1 MKVIYKIF
9 YSIIVS
15 YFIFLTGCSD
25 SPKYKDEDVA
35 AIVKGE
41 EITIGELRFLY
52 PDEEIFNMLDG
63 TIKAKLVIVEAKK
76 MNIDV
81 SKEVNE
87 TIKALGGYPP
97 DDIDTEAANSI
108 RKFVEPQAEKLGM
121 APEAYY
127 KKYMEITTETVAYV
141 NSYIQKVLGE
151 PSDDFETYDEQANKH
166 LNELVEE
173 NKDEIRIL
181 ISN

>member
-1 MKVIYKIF
+1 MYKILC
-9 YSIIVS
+9 SII
-15 YFIFLTGCSD
+15 FIYLIFITGCSD
-25 SPKYKDEDVA
+25 SPKYNDEDVA

-52 PDEEIFNMLDG
+52 PDEEIFNMMDG
-63 TIKAKLVIVEAKK
+63 TIKAKLVIEEAKK

-87 TIKALGGYPP
+87 TIKALGDYPP
-97 DDIDTEAANSI
+97 DHIDTEAANSI
-108 RKFVEPQAEKLGM
+108 RKFVVPQAEKLGL

-127 KKYMEITTETVAYV
+127 KKYIEITTETGAYV
-141 NSYIQKVLGE
+141 NAYIQKVLGK
-151 PSDDFETYDEQANKH
+151 PRDGFEKYDELANKH
-166 LNELVEE
+166 LNELVEK
-173 NKDEIRIL
+173 NKDEIKIL